1 MNINNPLI
9 TMALP
14 LAILGI
20 PGLAAA
26 GSTATTS
33 PIQGHAPVLTAPSNG
48 NSQAV
53 DLKSSNSEFLSSG
66 DTITLTYGYSDV
78 DGDADDSA
86 STVKWY
92 YVGKDN
98 TETEIVGVRN
108 TPASESGPGTS
119 IMVLPATAIGAE
131 RIKVV
136 ISEKSTTGLPLEGNS
151 LTIEDT
157 SKGIGGGSVTAPGP
171 VTAGGNIAGGIFL
184 KSDNPAAGSG
194 VTDYARA
201 NDIHPQVG
209 ATYVFRAWDDTN
221 GNGVWDADEADLTAS
236 LRSIQWQLDG
246 NNAAASGEGSATT
259 LNNHVISGITGDTY
273 IVPVNNA
280 SSSGA
285 VPGDQ
290 GFSLKVDFN

>member
-1 MNINNPLI
+1 MNMMKLI
-9 TMALP
+9 LP
-14 LAILGI
+14 LVILGT
-20 PGLAAA
+20 PGLVAA

-33 PIQGHAPVLTAPSNG
+33 PIEGHAPVLTAPSNG

-53 DLKSSNSEFLSSG
+53 DLQSSNSEFLSSG
-66 DTITLTYGYSDV
+66 DTITLTYGYSDA
-78 DGDADDSA
+78 DGDLDNSA

-92 YVGKDN
+92 YVGKDK
-98 TETEIVGVRN
+98 TETEILGARN

-119 IMVLPATAIGAE
+119 IMVLPAAAIGAE
-131 RIKVV
+131 KIKVV
-136 ISEKSTTGLPLEGNS
+136 ISEKSATGLPLEGNS
-151 LTIEDT
+151 FTIEDT

-171 VTAGGNIAGGIFL
+171 ITAGGNIAGGIFL
-184 KSDNPAAGSG
+184 KSDNATAGSG
-194 VTDYARA
+194 ATDYARA

-221 GNGVWDADEADLTAS
+221 GNGIWDADEADLTAS

-246 NNAAASGEGSATT
+246 NNAAASGDGSATI
-259 LNNHVISGITGDTY
+259 LSNHAISGMTGDTY
-273 IVPVNNA
+273 TVPVNSA